1 MSNRSQ
7 HAVRSLIKV
16 ALIISIIGYLLI
28 LISVVVLGGLLE
40 ISVAYFFANTGMF
53 LVSLSLLSSD
63 KKLLIILRIMYLA
76 ILSLYLLWL
85 II

>member
-16 ALIISIIGYLLI
+16 VLIISIIGYLLI

-40 ISVAYFFANTGMF
+40 ISVAYLFANTGMF
-53 LVSLSLLSSD
+53 LVSLSLLSRD
-63 KKLLIILRIMYLA
+63 KKIINYLRIMYLA
-76 ILSLYLLWL
+76 VLSLYLLWL